1 MKEKAMKVVFLIA
14 ACVSILAVALICIF
28 LFANGIPAIKEI
40 GLFDFLTGTAWKPG
54 NHKFGILP
62 MILGSIYVT
71 AGVLSK
77 ILSEKMVSNLKRWR
91 RFACRNPI
99 RCLRIFWT
107 CCSGSDGARH
117 LWRKWK
123 QYFNGISFAW
133 HYDSANDY

>member
-40 GLFDFLTGTAWKPG
+40 GLFDFLKYICDRRSSYCRSSDW
-54 NHKFGILP
+54 HFD
-62 MILGSIYVT
+62 GSVF
-71 AGVLSK
+71 SK
-77 ILSEKMVSNLKRWR
+77 VLSEKMVSNLKRWR